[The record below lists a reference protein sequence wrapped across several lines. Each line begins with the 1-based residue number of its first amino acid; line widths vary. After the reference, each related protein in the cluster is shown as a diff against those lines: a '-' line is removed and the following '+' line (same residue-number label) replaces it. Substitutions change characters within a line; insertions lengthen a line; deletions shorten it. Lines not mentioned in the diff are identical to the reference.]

1 MNQEG
6 SSHLLQNDDLVR
18 YGFYAEQE
26 DVGSQVTGNEE
37 EKDGKLM
44 RFDGIANAY
53 WWDAIIVA
61 GGGEKF
67 YVTKGHLAQ
76 HSQQFAEIFIAA
88 EAILANEGMKT
99 NKNGIGLEDLDPVAF
114 QAFLEI
120 INGEPGLNDENVEG
134 VLKIAKKYTAPTA
147 KKNCELYLINDSKL
161 HHLKKLNLARE
172 YGLYDLR
179 EAVDMRHQGF
189 FRLDFDDPEVEQ
201 KREQLQ
207 AKLVESTRRYNHA
220 CEQLKKQL
228 ALDMAIKNEEK
239 RRNKKANGTC
249 HVCGTVYGNGYQWGN
264 DHGNGVD
271 YVYQNASVNQ
281 WGNGN
286 GNANGHTPQWGND
299 NGQQWRAGGGNP
311 NGYQWGNG
319 PVNGV
324 SQMYQANGHGNR
336 VGYGNQWKNGHGHQ
350 NGNGYQWD
358 TGSANGAPNPFHA
371 YGGPMGNGNSHQW
384 RNGSANGAPN
394 SYPFCQGHSQN

>member
-26 DVGSQVTGNEE
+26 DVESHENEE
-37 EKDGKLM
+37 IDDGKLM
-44 RFDGIANAY
+44 RFDGIANAL
-53 WWDAIIVA
+53 WWDVIIVA

-88 EAILANEGMKT
+88 EAVLANEGMKT
-99 NKNGIGLEDLDPVAF
+99 NRNGIGLEDLDPVAF
-114 QAFLEI
+114 QAFLEV

-134 VLKIAKKYTAPTA
+134 VLKIAKKYAAPTA

-239 RRNKKANGTC
+239 RRNKKANGSC

-264 DHGNGVD
+264 VHGNGVG
-271 YVYQNASVNQ
+271 YVNQNVGVNQ

-286 GNANGHTPQWGND
+286 GIPNGNGH
-299 NGQQWRAGGGNP
+299 
-311 NGYQWGNG
+311 QWGNG
-319 PVNGV
+319 NGV
-324 SQMYQANGHGNR
+324 SHVYQYRNGHTFQSGNGLGNG
-336 VGYGNQWKNGHGHQ
+336 VGYGNQWRNGHGNQ
-350 NGNGYQWD
+350 NGNGYQWGN
-358 TGSANGAPNPFHA
+358 GSANGAPNPSQA
-371 YGGPMGNGNSHQW
+371 YGNPMGNGNSHQW
-384 RNGSANGAPN
+384 RNGSANNASN
-394 SYPFCQGHSQN
+394 SYPFCQGHSQH